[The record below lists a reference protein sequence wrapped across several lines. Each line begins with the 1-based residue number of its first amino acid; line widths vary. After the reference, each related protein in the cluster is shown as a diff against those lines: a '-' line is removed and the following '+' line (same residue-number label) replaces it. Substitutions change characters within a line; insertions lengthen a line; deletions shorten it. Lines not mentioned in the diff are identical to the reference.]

1 MFTDVTANSSDI
13 LALSL
18 DLFEMFVFVLFS
30 ATVAYDYFIVTTFID
45 CFKGTLCFYL

>member
-1 MFTDVTANSSDI
+1 MFTDVTANYSDI

-30 ATVAYDYFIVTTFID
+30 ATGAYDYFVVIAFSD
-45 CFKGTLCFYL
+45 CSKEASCFYL